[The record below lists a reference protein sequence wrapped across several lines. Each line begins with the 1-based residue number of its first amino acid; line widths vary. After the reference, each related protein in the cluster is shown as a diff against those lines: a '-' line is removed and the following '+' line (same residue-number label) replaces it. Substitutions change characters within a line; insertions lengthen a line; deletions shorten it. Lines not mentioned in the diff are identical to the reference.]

1 MYKVLL
7 NLIMIS
13 VAKDCIIPIQVH
25 LGLPNTAR
33 MNQPG
38 TVGFNWRWR
47 LLPGQVTEELA
58 QDVLAITLQANR
70 ANWDC
75 INAAKKAAEEAEK

>member
-1 MYKVLL
+1 
-7 NLIMIS
+7 
-13 VAKDCIIPIQVH
+13 
-25 LGLPNTAR
+25 

-58 QDVLAITLQANR
+58 ESVKAMTIRANR
-70 ANWDC
+70 ANWDA
-75 INAAKKAAEEAEK
+75 INAAREAEKTEE